1 MSVHPVTGVRSRLFT
16 ASIFLFLVLF
26 VLLVLALIAADIGY
40 VDLASVKEVL
50 RSREI
55 RSAAVL
61 SLWTSTVTTAIAMV
75 FAVPMGYALS
85 RYRFPGRILADTI
98 VDLPIVFPPLVVGL
112 SLLVFFRT
120 RVGLWLEDMGLDFI
134 YQRRGIVLA
143 QFFVS
148 ASYGIRAIKTTF
160 DEVDRR
166 QEDVALTLGCTRGQA
181 FWRVAVRNA
190 RGGIVAGAILT
201 WARAIGLFGP
211 LIVFVGAVRM
221 KTEVLPTTVY
231 LETSIGRIEVALA
244 IALLL
249 IVIATVA
256 LIAVRLLAYPRAVPR
271 GARRLW

>member
-1 MSVHPVTGVRSRLFT
+1 LFS
-16 ASIFLFLVLF
+16 AGIFAFLALFLLM
-26 VLLVLALIAADIGY
+26 VLALLAADVAYINL
-40 VDLASVKEVL
+40 DAVKEVL

-55 RSAAVL
+55 RAAVVL
-61 SLWTSTVTTAIAMV
+61 SLWSSTLTMVIAII

-120 RVGLWLEDMGLDFI
+120 SVGLWLESLGMDFV
-134 YQRRGIVLA
+134 YQRRGIILA

-148 ASYGIRAIKTTF
+148 ASFGIRAIKTTF

-181 FWRVAVRNA
+181 FWRVALRNA
-190 RGGIVAGAILT
+190 RGGIIAGAILT
-201 WARAIGLFGP
+201 WARAFGLFGP
-211 LIVFVGAVRM
+211 LMVFVGAVRM
-221 KTEVLPTTVY
+221 KTEVLPTTIY

-244 IALLL
+244 VSLLMIVMATIALIL
-249 IVIATVA
+249 I
-256 LIAVRLLAYPRAVPR
+256 RLF
-271 GARRLW
+271 GGERLW